1 MIDVA
6 LFAALTDPAPGTMA
20 SLLSDLTTIIT
31 QIVTWVG
38 TVCTTIVGTPLLLF
52 SIGFFAIGGAIGI
65 VGRLLSRG

>member
-1 MIDVA
+1 MNYVA
-6 LFAALTDPAPGTMA
+6 VLAALTEPTPGSMA
-20 SLLSDLTTIIT
+20 AFLADLTTVIT